1 MAQSTEA
8 AVTHMTLLEGVLYV
22 LRMLMRDTI
31 ITGDIQRGVVVMK
44 IKAVRDSFVRPKQLL
59 FSVAASAK
67 VAILKRVL
75 DSLSPGTVTKV
86 NTNSIVRSAI
96 VSTQK
101 PISMILKGSEFI

>member
-31 ITGDIQRGVVVMK
+31 IIGDIQRGVVVMK

-59 FSVAASAK
+59 F
-67 VAILKRVL
+67 
-75 DSLSPGTVTKV
+75 
-86 NTNSIVRSAI
+86 
-96 VSTQK
+96 
-101 PISMILKGSEFI
+101 